1 VTRIVLIASGGAG
14 FLILTRAMVLSP
26 TVGPEGA
33 TLSRAL
39 FAIMAIALAAGL
51 GELWQRQR
59 RADIGWSGIEALS
72 AKLAGGDRRAA
83 DADIEALDGPVS
95 ARIRARVER
104 MPTAAS
110 PPSFA
115 TTLAGLLVVVGLLGG
130 FIGVIQTLAG
140 AEEALNATGGVR
152 ALRSALAEPVIG
164 LADGVEMTFAGIAAA
179 ALLIFASI
187 GVRRSEQQLGALAD
201 DFAAGP
207 RAPLSTLGD
216 QLQLM
221 QSMVQQGEAL
231 PVAAGALR
239 DVSEKIVALEEVW
252 TRSHEQSSQAT
263 LGIVREAVSDFR
275 SDMKHA
281 VEESVRGTKEAVV
294 PLLEDAMERTVRAA
308 TGHLDGVLEGLEQD
322 FAARRESEAVHTLK
336 LEQHT
341 GELLTQIG
349 AERERRE
356 QGALELAERDAAQAH
371 RLEGV
376 VEQLGA
382 LADTQATAGER
393 MEAALQSSSGGMI
406 DRLGDVSADLQA
418 SGDRQ
423 LSSVAEYIEQAEGRA
438 VRLEADANGRV
449 DALLEGFS
457 TTLEEQSKRLLE
469 LEARLAEQSRAHAE
483 QLADGLGARGEALA
497 EGLGATGE
505 LVREAADL
513 VKAGGAEMSGVAEM
527 FGQAVDRQRDA
538 ATAWLESLGEVEGA
552 VERAGQGA
560 AADALRDQLAHT
572 QELFGRQ
579 LQFQR
584 ELFGQLREL
593 RSDQAPAAEVEPGV
607 ERAPGEAE
615 DGGVE
620 AAGA

>member
-1 VTRIVLIASGGAG
+1 MA
-14 FLILTRAMVLSP
+14 LSP
-26 TVGPEGA
+26 TTGPEGD
-33 TLSRAL
+33 TLSRGL

-59 RADIGWSGIEALS
+59 RADTGRAGLVTLSGEL
-72 AKLAGGDRRAA
+72 GGDGRRAT
-83 DADIEALDGPVS
+83 DAQIEALDGPVS

-104 MPTAAS
+104 MPTAS
-110 PPSFA
+110 PPPSFA
-115 TTLAGLLVVVGLLGG
+115 STLAGLLVVVGLLGG

-140 AEEALNATGGVR
+140 AEEALSATGGVR
-152 ALRSALAEPVIG
+152 ALRSALADPVIG

-207 RAPLSTLGD
+207 HAPLSTLGD

-221 QSMVQQGEAL
+221 QSMVQQVEAL
-231 PVAAGALR
+231 PVAAEALR
-239 DVSEKIVALEEVW
+239 DVSKKIVTLEDVW
-252 TRSHEQSSQAT
+252 TRSHERSSQET
-263 LGIVREAVSDFR
+263 LGIVRDAVSDFR
-275 SDMKHA
+275 NDMKHA
-281 VEESVRGTKEAVV
+281 VEESVRGSKEAVV

-308 TGHLDGVLEGLEQD
+308 TGHLDGVLEGLEKD
-322 FAARRESEAVHTLK
+322 FAARREAEAVHTQK

-341 GELLTQIG
+341 GELLAQIA
-349 AERERRE
+349 AEHERRE
-356 QGALELAERDAAQAH
+356 QGASELAERDAAQAH

-376 VEQLGA
+376 VEQL
-382 LADTQATAGER
+382 
-393 MEAALQSSSGGMI
+393 
-406 DRLGDVSADLQA
+406 
-418 SGDRQ
+418 
-423 LSSVAEYIEQAEGRA
+423 
-438 VRLEADANGRV
+438 
-449 DALLEGFS
+449 
-457 TTLEEQSKRLLE
+457 
-469 LEARLAEQSRAHAE
+469 AEQSRTHAE
-483 QLADGLGARGEALA
+483 QLADGLSARGEALA

-552 VERAGQGA
+552 VEQAGQGA
-560 AADALRDQLAHT
+560 AADALRDQLSHT

-584 ELFGQLREL
+584 ELFEQLREL
-593 RSDQAPAAEVEPGV
+593 RSDEAPAADESLVDEV
-607 ERAPGEAE
+607 RAEADETASEAE
-615 DGGVE
+615 DGVVG
-620 AAGA
+620 AANV